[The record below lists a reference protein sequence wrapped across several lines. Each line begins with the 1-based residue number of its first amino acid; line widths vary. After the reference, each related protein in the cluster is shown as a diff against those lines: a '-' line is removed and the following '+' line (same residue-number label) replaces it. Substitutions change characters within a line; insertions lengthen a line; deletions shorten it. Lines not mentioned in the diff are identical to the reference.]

1 MNLTSAELVRSVVL
15 VPRTMDQS
23 DDVTQLLPS
32 DGGDY
37 VYALTAQQVNYILYM
52 NSIKLAIKHV
62 ATKKKNQGCLP
73 SGGAMSNNHCL
84 LR

>member
-1 MNLTSAELVRSVVL
+1 MNSTSAELVRSVVL

-37 VYALTAQQVNYILYM
+37 VYALTAQQVNYILCM
-52 NSIKLAIKHV
+52 NSIKLAIKHI
-62 ATKKKNQGCLP
+62 ATKKKIKDVYHL
-73 SGGAMSNNHCL
+73 GGQCH
-84 LR
+84 

>member
-1 MNLTSAELVRSVVL
+1 MNSTSAELVRSVVL

-23 DDVTQLLPS
+23 DDVIQLLPS

-62 ATKKKNQGCLP
+62 ATKKNQGCLP
-73 SGGAMSNNHCL
+73 SGGGNVISCKM
-84 LR
+84 